1 MPINKFTTLLDLAR
15 QAKIITGETAT
26 FDGKIQAGIPFSGY
40 PTGVDTGT
48 TVSLGVV
55 STQTAIFSG
64 NTGTTIFDVS
74 NPSSPNYSP
83 LFSGFSGNVW
93 TNSLFSGNTSGLT
106 LPITTFSADTQVVG
120 PFWVLTQTG
129 MTGDYV
135 IGTQY
140 TGYSITYAFSFIN
153 DLGAPTTAFT
163 SYSGYTTASQEN
175 FSAGTLDYKGP
186 LDYISTKEDA
196 SVEGRL
202 TTNKITITNGASA
215 STIGYVLTQTGENGE
230 AEWVINASAD
240 TNTYVTGGTLT
251 GTDLTLDWNTGGSA
265 NTIDLSGLEFTGN
278 TSGDCITDLYVR
290 RLYGCSPITVHDT
303 ITYNGSIIDSATT
316 NSFIFGTNHV
326 LTGSS
331 VTHGVTVDANAILG
345 GSNNRIVPFQLGTY
359 NTIIGGENNTLGV
372 GRIQSS
378 AIISSDDSTIDGSTG
393 PNVILG
399 GTNNIINGGN
409 GSVIIGGLNNTT
421 QSGVDNSSILGGSN
435 NIILSNVERSVVLG
449 GSGITG
455 TTNDTVY
462 TPNLETDGEVSMI
475 NRTYPNKKI
484 YTNLSTS
491 GESTFNI
498 SGYTEDISELSVY
511 SDMSKNLRFGVVGS
525 NVGESYPFGISEDAY
540 IYSNEY
546 NKSLNIISNYEVVCP
561 SGFDVLGENCVSTTA
576 ATTVTAETIVKAV
589 TSTSYNKFGARFC
602 VPNSYTTCGSGATAS
617 NFYSITG
624 DPFWGDDPA
633 GPTDGRL
640 NNVGV
645 WVNEPPVI
653 EDEWIGFSR
662 CITASTDGQYLIG
675 LAGDNGIRFSVDG
688 ELLVEN
694 PWDGTITQTR
704 NFNYWWVWPID
715 LIAGE
720 HSIVLEG
727 YDDSSSAA
735 FGCEII
741 GPYPTGTFT
750 TNTDFEFF
758 TGTTGKN
765 SYTANT
771 IFSSIDQTGS
781 TFDTQANTCP
791 SGYTYDICSGLCV
804 KYEIPTLSGK
814 TGDVKIYAGKTITDG
829 GEPDLFIKG
838 KSTNRGN
845 VGINNGDPTSK
856 LDISGT
862 TGYQQL
868 RLRNSY
874 TPTTSGDTNGEI
886 GDISWDDNYIYV
898 KTNSGWGRS
907 SLDYGF

>member
-93 TNSLFSGNTSGLT
+93 TNPLFSATTSGLT
-106 LPITTFSADTQVVG
+106 LPITIVSADTQVVG
-120 PFWVLTQTG
+120 PFWTLTQTG
-129 MTGDYV
+129 TNGDYV
-135 IGTQY
+135 IETQY

-153 DLGAPTTAFT
+153 DLGAPTTAYT

-265 NTIDLSGLEFTGN
+265 NTIDLSGLKFTGN
-278 TSGDCITDLYVR
+278 TSGDCITDLYISN
-290 RLYGCSPITVHDT
+290 LYGCSPITVHDEL
-303 ITYNGSIIDSATT
+303 
-316 NSFIFGTNHV
+316 V
-326 LTGSS
+326 
-331 VTHGVTVDANAILG
+331 
-345 GSNNRIVPFQLGTY
+345 
-359 NTIIGGENNTLGV
+359 
-372 GRIQSS
+372 
-378 AIISSDDSTIDGSTG
+378 
-393 PNVILG
+393 
-399 GTNNIINGGN
+399 
-409 GSVIIGGLNNTT
+409 
-421 QSGVDNSSILGGSN
+421 
-435 NIILSNVERSVVLG
+435 
-449 GSGITG
+449 
-455 TTNDTVY
+455 
-462 TPNLETDGEVSMI
+462 MI
-475 NRTYPNKKI
+475 NSTYPNKKL

-498 SGYTEDISELSVY
+498 SGYTEDISELSIY

-589 TSTSYNKFGARFC
+589 SGSSYNKFGARFC
-602 VPNSYTTCGSGATAS
+602 VPNSYTTCGAGAPAS
-617 NFYSITG
+617 NFYSIQG
-624 DPFWGDDPA
+624 DPFWGVDPA
-633 GPTDGRL
+633 GPTEGRL

-645 WVNEPPVI
+645 WVNEPPII
-653 EDEWIGFSR
+653 EGEWIGFSR

-694 PWDGTITQTR
+694 PWDGTIVQTR
-704 NFNYWWVWPID
+704 NFNFWWVWPID

-727 YDDSSSAA
+727 YDDTSEAA

-804 KYEIPTLSGK
+804 KYESPTLSGK

-829 GEPDLFIKG
+829 GTPDLFIKG

-845 VGINNGDPTSK
+845 IGINNGDPTSK

>member
-15 QAKIITGETAT
+15 QAKILTGETAT
-26 FDGKIQAGIPFSGY
+26 FDGKIQLGIPFSGY
-40 PTGVDTGT
+40 PTGIDTGT
-48 TVSLGVV
+48 TVSLGIV
-55 STQTAIFSG
+55 SSQTAIFSG
-64 NTGTTIFDVS
+64 GTGTTVFDVANS
-74 NPSSPNYSP
+74 SSPNYSP

-93 TNSLFSGNTSGLT
+93 TNPLFSGNTSGLT
-106 LPITTFSADTQVVG
+106 LPITPLSAETQIVG
-120 PFWVLTQTG
+120 PIWVVTQTG

-135 IGTQY
+135 IDTQY
-140 TGYSITYAFSFIN
+140 TGYSITYSFTGFN
-153 DLGAPTTAFT
+153 EPPTTAYT
-163 SYSGYTTASQEN
+163 SYSGYTTATQEN

-186 LDYISTKEDA
+186 LDYIS
-196 SVEGRL
+196 SVEDGTIDGRL
-202 TTNKITITNGASA
+202 TTNKLTVTGGASSA
-215 STIGYVLTQTGENGE
+215 TTGYVLTQIDDTGRV
-230 AEWVINASAD
+230 EWRFNSASAD

-278 TSGDCITDLYVR
+278 TSGDCITDLYLTN
-290 RLYGCSPITVHDT
+290 LYGCSPITVHDEL
-303 ITYNGSIIDSATT
+303 
-316 NSFIFGTNHV
+316 V
-326 LTGSS
+326 
-331 VTHGVTVDANAILG
+331 
-345 GSNNRIVPFQLGTY
+345 
-359 NTIIGGENNTLGV
+359 
-372 GRIQSS
+372 
-378 AIISSDDSTIDGSTG
+378 
-393 PNVILG
+393 
-399 GTNNIINGGN
+399 
-409 GSVIIGGLNNTT
+409 
-421 QSGVDNSSILGGSN
+421 
-435 NIILSNVERSVVLG
+435 
-449 GSGITG
+449 
-455 TTNDTVY
+455 
-462 TPNLETDGEVSMI
+462 MI
-475 NRTYPNKKI
+475 NSDYPNKKI

-511 SDMSKNLRFGVVGS
+511 SDMSKNLRFGIVGS
-525 NVGESYPFGISEDAY
+525 NVVEGYPFGMSEDAY

-561 SGFDVLGENCVSTTA
+561 SGFEVLGENCVSTTA
-576 ATTVTAETIVKAV
+576 ATTVTAETIVKA
-589 TSTSYNKFGARFC
+589 TTNAAFNKFGARFC
-602 VPNSYTTCGSGATAS
+602 IPGSYTTCGSGAAAS
-617 NFYSITG
+617 SLFLTG
-624 DPFWGDDPA
+624 ISDPFWGNDPA
-633 GPTDGRL
+633 GSTDGRL

-653 EDEWIGFSR
+653 EGEWIGFSR
-662 CITASTDGQYLIG
+662 CITAATDGQYLIG

-694 PWDGTITQTR
+694 PWDGTIVQTQ

-727 YDDSSSAA
+727 YDNSADA
-735 FGCEII
+735 SFGCEII

-771 IFSSIDQTGS
+771 IFSSIDQVGS

-804 KYEIPTLSGK
+804 KYESPTLSGK

-829 GEPDLFIKG
+829 GAPDFFIKG
-838 KSTNRGN
+838 KTTNRGN
-845 VGINNGDPTSK
+845 VGINNGSPTSK

>member
-26 FDGKIQAGIPFSGY
+26 FDGKIQVGIPFSGY

-55 STQTAIFSG
+55 SSEDAVFSG
-64 NTGTTIFDVS
+64 NSGTTIFDVANTGS
-74 NPSSPNYSP
+74 TNYSP
-83 LFSGFSGNVW
+83 IFSGYSGSVW
-93 TNSLFSGNTSGLT
+93 TNVLFSGNTSGLT
-106 LPITTFSADTQVVG
+106 LPITPLSADTQVVG
-120 PFWVLTQTG
+120 PFWTLTQTG

-140 TGYSITYAFSFIN
+140 TGYSITYSFF
-153 DLGAPTTAFT
+153 DVSQLGTGFT
-163 SYSGYTTASQEN
+163 YSGFTTASQEN

-265 NTIDLSGLEFTGN
+265 NTIDLSGLKFTGN
-278 TSGDCITDLYVR
+278 TSGDCITDLYISN
-290 RLYGCSPITVHDT
+290 LYGCSPITVHDEL
-303 ITYNGSIIDSATT
+303 
-316 NSFIFGTNHV
+316 V
-326 LTGSS
+326 
-331 VTHGVTVDANAILG
+331 
-345 GSNNRIVPFQLGTY
+345 
-359 NTIIGGENNTLGV
+359 
-372 GRIQSS
+372 
-378 AIISSDDSTIDGSTG
+378 
-393 PNVILG
+393 
-399 GTNNIINGGN
+399 
-409 GSVIIGGLNNTT
+409 
-421 QSGVDNSSILGGSN
+421 
-435 NIILSNVERSVVLG
+435 
-449 GSGITG
+449 
-455 TTNDTVY
+455 
-462 TPNLETDGEVSMI
+462 MI
-475 NRTYPNKKI
+475 NSTYPNKKL

-561 SGFDVLGENCVSTTA
+561 SGFEVLGENCVSTTA

-589 TSTSYNKFGARFC
+589 TSTAYNKFGARFC
-602 VPNSYTTCGSGATAS
+602 VPNSYTTCGSGAPAS

-633 GPTDGRL
+633 GPTEGRL

-645 WVNEPPVI
+645 WVNEPPTI

-662 CITASTDGQYLIG
+662 CITAATDGQYLIG

-804 KYEIPTLSGK
+804 KYESPTLSGK
-814 TGDVKIYAGKTITDG
+814 TGDVKIYAGKTLTDG
-829 GEPDLFIKG
+829 GTPDLFIKG
-838 KSTNRGN
+838 GTTNRGN
-845 VGINNGDPTSK
+845 VGINNEDPTSK

>member
-129 MTGDYV
+129 TTGDYV

-153 DLGAPTTAFT
+153 DLGAPTTAYT

-265 NTIDLSGLEFTGN
+265 NNIDLSGLEFTGN

-462 TPNLETDGEVSMI
+462 TPNLD
-475 NRTYPNKKI
+475 
-484 YTNLSTS
+484 
-491 GESTFNI
+491 I
-498 SGYTEDISELSVY
+498 SGNINITNTSANLFSTLGVTTPFDNRLTLSGNTLLLTEYLVQSPSVGGF
-511 SDMSKNLRFGVVGS
+511 S
-525 NVGESYPFGISEDAY
+525 FGIRGASEPSFDSYGKVGDGY
-540 IYSNEY
+540 IYSSVDN
-546 NKSLNIISNYEVVCP
+546 NGINIISAPTNPQTTDDYIRFFA
-561 SGFDVLGENCVSTTA
+561 GLST
-576 ATTVTAETIVKAV
+576 
-589 TSTSYNKFGARFC
+589 
-602 VPNSYTTCGSGATAS
+602 GATA
-617 NFYSITG
+617 T
-624 DPFWGDDPA
+624 P
-633 GPTDGRL
+633 
-640 NNVGV
+640 
-645 WVNEPPVI
+645 
-653 EDEWIGFSR
+653 
-662 CITASTDGQYLIG
+662 
-675 LAGDNGIRFSVDG
+675 
-688 ELLVEN
+688 
-694 PWDGTITQTR
+694 
-704 NFNYWWVWPID
+704 D
-715 LIAGE
+715 LHIQG
-720 HSIVLEG
+720 S
-727 YDDSSSAA
+727 
-735 FGCEII
+735 
-741 GPYPTGTFT
+741 
-750 TNTDFEFF
+750 
-758 TGTTGKN
+758 GTT
-765 SYTANT
+765 
-771 IFSSIDQTGS
+771 
-781 TFDTQANTCP
+781 
-791 SGYTYDICSGLCV
+791 
-804 KYEIPTLSGK
+804 
-814 TGDVKIYAGKTITDG
+814 
-829 GEPDLFIKG
+829 
-838 KSTNRGN
+838 RGN
-845 VGINNGDPTSK
+845 VGINTDTPTEKLHIEGSVRIVDGTEQNGYVLTCDSNGVGSWSSGFTQTKEVFFKPTFGFGNVFLKGNYYPYYTDGGVDPLYIQGSIPFDVNTIISSEVLTIPEFTSTEPTE
-856 LDISGT
+856 LDISYAGVGQVFSAT
-862 TGYQQL
+862 TL
-868 RLRNSY
+868 STTPSISY
-874 TPTTSGDTNGEI
+874 TTNEVKSIDVLNIFSGTSANDVFGFNIFQNNAKLFVLGIKIKYTT
-886 GDISWDDNYIYV
+886 
-898 KTNSGWGRS
+898 
-907 SLDYGF
+907 